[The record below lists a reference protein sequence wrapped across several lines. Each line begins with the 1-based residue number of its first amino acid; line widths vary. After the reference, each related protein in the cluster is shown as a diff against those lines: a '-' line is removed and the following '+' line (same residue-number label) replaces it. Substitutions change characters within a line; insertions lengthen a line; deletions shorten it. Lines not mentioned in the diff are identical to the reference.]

1 MHLALTE
8 RQIGAVTVLDLVG
21 KLDRPHAQRLK
32 DKINSLIQQGR
43 TEIVLNLTDVSYID
57 SGGLGQLVASYGS
70 VAKTS
75 GGLKLLGVSKRNHDL
90 LSITRLVHADAYDS
104 EKEAVESF
112 RTHVTSP
119 AVAAIAEYAPP
130 SPFDPGAHSVP
141 IDDPALPHRS
151 RWPPRAVPVSAVICA
166 TVLYPDLVAHSFSLY
181 SE

>member
-21 KLDRPHAQRLK
+21 KLTIDHDAQRLK
-32 DKINSLIQQGR
+32 DKINSLIQQRR
-43 TEIVLNLTDVSYID
+43 TQIVLNLTDVSYID

-90 LSITRLVHADAYDS
+90 LSITRLVTLFDAYDS

-112 RTHVTSP
+112 RTHVTP
-119 AVAAIAEYAPP
+119 LAVAE
-130 SPFDPGAHSVP
+130 
-141 IDDPALPHRS
+141 
-151 RWPPRAVPVSAVICA
+151 
-166 TVLYPDLVAHSFSLY
+166 
-181 SE
+181 